1 MPRKTMLCRCED
13 VTAEEIRE
21 SIAHGLRDIESLKR
35 FHALGT
41 GPCQGKMCLV
51 NLAAILAEAGASPA
65 EIQPMVSRPPLAW
78 APLAAFAGK
87 REGEKP

>member
-1 MPRKTMLCRCED
+1 MPRKTIVCRCED
-13 VTAEEIRE
+13 VTADEIRA

-51 NLAAILAEAGASPA
+51 NLARLLLEAGIPAA
-65 EIQPMVSRPPLAW
+65 EIKPIVSRPPGAW
-78 APLAAFAGK
+78 TPLAAFAGRK
-87 REGEKP
+87 AGERS

>member
-1 MPRKTMLCRCED
+1 MPRKTILCRCED

-21 SIAHGLRDIESLKR
+21 SIARGMRDVESLKR

-51 NLAAILAEAGASPA
+51 NLAFMLAEAGVPAA
-65 EIQPMVSRPPLAW
+65 EIKPIVSRPPAAW
-78 APLAAFAGK
+78 TPLGAFAGPK
-87 REGEKP
+87 EGENS